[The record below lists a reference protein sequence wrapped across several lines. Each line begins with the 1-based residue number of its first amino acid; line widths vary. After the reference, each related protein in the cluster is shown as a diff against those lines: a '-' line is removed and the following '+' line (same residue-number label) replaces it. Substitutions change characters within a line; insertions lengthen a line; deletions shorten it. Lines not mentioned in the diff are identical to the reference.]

1 MAWYPLGH
9 GDESLINQPV
19 FSELGKKY
27 GKTNAQIILRWHV
40 QMGNVVIPGSKN
52 PDHIRDNFNIF
63 DFQLTDADMA
73 EIAKLD
79 NDTPYYVPTPEIVAS
94 YAEMQLGEDL

>member
-1 MAWYPLGH
+1 
-9 GDESLINQPV
+9 
-19 FSELGKKY
+19 
-27 GKTNAQIILRWHV
+27 
-40 QMGNVVIPGSKN
+40 MGNVVIPGSKN